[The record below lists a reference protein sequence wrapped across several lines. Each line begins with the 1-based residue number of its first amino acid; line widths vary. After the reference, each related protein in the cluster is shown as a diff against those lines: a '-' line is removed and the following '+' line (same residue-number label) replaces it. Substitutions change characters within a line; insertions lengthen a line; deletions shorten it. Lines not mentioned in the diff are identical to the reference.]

1 MDDIRDT
8 LAERLET
15 QKLKLAGIVNHRRR
29 IMGIDNHWREQE
41 DQAKLVELHDHGFRL
56 KDIAEELDTPLQTV
70 NYWIH
75 TLGLH
80 VVKVLV
86 NPHLEMI
93 EVNNKGD
100 HSEIIHRN
108 NKGDDHA

>member
-1 MDDIRDT
+1 MTTEHQPRTISN
-8 LAERLET
+8 AEEQLREAK
-15 QKLKLAGIVNHRRR
+15 KLKKHETL
-29 IMGIDNHWREQE
+29 ES
-41 DQAKLVELHDHGFRL
+41 KLVELHDHAFTL
-56 KDIAEELDTPLQTV
+56 KEIAEELDAPLQTV

>member
-1 MDDIRDT
+1 MTTEHQPRTISNAEEQLRESKLLKKNET
-8 LAERLET
+8 L
-15 QKLKLAGIVNHRRR
+15 KS
-29 IMGIDNHWREQE
+29 
-41 DQAKLVELHDHGFRL
+41 KLVELHDRGL
-56 KDIAEELDTPLQTV
+56 TIKQIAKELDTPWQTV
-70 NYWIH
+70 GYWIN
-75 TLGLH
+75 TLGRH
-80 VVKVLV
+80 VVKVLL

>member
-1 MDDIRDT
+1 MTTEHLPRTISN
-8 LAERLET
+8 AEEQLREAK
-15 QKLKLAGIVNHRRR
+15 KLKKHETL
-29 IMGIDNHWREQE
+29 QS
-41 DQAKLVELHDHGFRL
+41 KLVELHDHGFRL

>member
-1 MDDIRDT
+1 MTTEHQPRTISNAEEQLRESKLLKKNET
-8 LAERLET
+8 L
-15 QKLKLAGIVNHRRR
+15 KS
-29 IMGIDNHWREQE
+29 
-41 DQAKLVELHDHGFRL
+41 KLVELHDRGL
-56 KDIAEELDTPLQTV
+56 TMKQIATELDTPFQTV
-70 NYWIH
+70 GYWIN

-80 VVKVLV
+80 VVKVLL

-108 NKGDDHA
+108 IKGDDHA

>member
-1 MDDIRDT
+1 MTTEHQPRTISNAEEQLRESKLLKKNET
-8 LAERLET
+8 L
-15 QKLKLAGIVNHRRR
+15 KS
-29 IMGIDNHWREQE
+29 
-41 DQAKLVELHDHGFRL
+41 KLVELHDRGL
-56 KDIAEELDTPLQTV
+56 TMKQIATELDTPFQTV
-70 NYWIH
+70 GYWINTH
-75 TLGLH
+75 GLH
-80 VVKVLV
+80 VVKVLL

>member
-1 MDDIRDT
+1 MTTEHQPRTISNAEEQLRESKKLHKNQT
-8 LAERLET
+8 L
-15 QKLKLAGIVNHRRR
+15 K
-29 IMGIDNHWREQE
+29 
-41 DQAKLVELHDHGFRL
+41 AKLVELHDHGFTL
-56 KDIAEELDTPLQTV
+56 KEIAEELDAPLQTV